1 MFPERVL
8 IYDGHCHL
16 CSGWARFLHRHPVQ
30 PAFRL
35 VAMQSGEGRS
45 LLAAHGIDADDPS
58 TFLVLDAGRA
68 WRESDAV
75 IHVVTSL
82 GWMWRVAALARIIPR
97 SWRDA
102 LYRLL
107 ARNRYRWFGR
117 REVCYLPDEKP

>member
-1 MFPERVL
+1 MSAERVL
-8 IYDGHCHL
+8 IFDGHCHL
-16 CSGWARFLHRHPVQ
+16 CSGWARFLHRHPVT

-35 VAMQSGEGRS
+35 VAMQSDEGR
-45 LLAAHGIDADDPS
+45 LLLTAHGIDAEDPS

-75 IHVVTSL
+75 IHVVTAL
-82 GWMWRVAALARIIPR
+82 GGPWRVFRIANVIPR
-97 SWRDA
+97 AWRDA

-117 REVCYLPDEKP
+117 REVCYLPGREE